1 MKQVCYIL
9 CVLSLFLMPS
19 CSDRLELVENKKTDV
34 MKLMFSPVGMGFH
47 IVNTK
52 ATDKTAVEAEIHNLH
67 VFFFDS
73 ESHQYLTPSV
83 SSTADEGKSYR
94 YLEGGETSMLIDGAQ
109 FEDASSVN
117 IYVLANLKQDIF
129 ELKDGVP
136 VEIPDENALLSYEY
150 IPYGENEQTL
160 LGSFPETGLP
170 MFGRTVVPQNFN
182 EQGSKVIEIQMK
194 SLMSRVD
201 FNLALNPPVDDIE
214 NGYPILN
221 ITGIQLVNVPNGAA
235 LISGES
241 ESGMLDGSEIVV
253 LDSDIRKVTINLTP
267 GASSNEHSFSFYM
280 FEHLRETNGK
290 TIDGSIPDEY
300 KQRYKPMLAK
310 DDAVYVHLI
319 GRYTDKNA
327 HTSNIAYTLYLGE
340 NAIDDF
346 KITRNCKYVNN
357 VSVKGIT
364 AIDHPDNPD
373 EVIGLDTRVTMS
385 RETNDYY
392 YTILRERNHDA
403 HFNVTPMDVYLP
415 GKGSLKFTVPESARG
430 WIWMDPIMREAK
442 SEGDGKAQYFFT
454 DMQSWL
460 REQDDGQDYTAE
472 YTMTNST
479 DKMLIERIY
488 FYLDENPS
496 LSDREADI
504 SIYYESSSGTS
515 SSQTLTLGQK
525 GLMTTTINDAGTPK
539 TVYMEQYEEYLNYYD
554 PLAPYDSD
562 QRYEEGLPWGN
573 KNEIGSDKGSSIWG
587 TSQGTDCSQNY
598 TMGNTFTPII
608 AEHNEQEIMTL
619 NDLPNSAAAY
629 CLNKNKRNRNGEV
642 EDVIWYLPG
651 IREIEQMLLY
661 SYTASADFQENYY
674 WSSAAGEEEGFR
686 FSTAF
691 NTFNEDLSRARAT
704 RVRHYPG
711 GQDNPNAPNNVNWEG
726 EYAYEKSGIDEP
738 GWQNRSQKN
747 RVRCMRISNGLQE

>member
-1 MKQVCYIL
+1 MTMKQVCHIF
-9 CVLSLFLMPS
+9 CALSLLLMSS
-19 CSDRLELVENKKTDV
+19 CSDRLELVENNENDV
-34 MKLMFSPVGMGFH
+34 MKLVFSPVGMGSH

-52 ATDKTAVEAEIHNLH
+52 ATDKTAAEAEIHNLH

-73 ESHQYLTPSV
+73 DSHQYLTPSV
-83 SSTADEGKSYR
+83 SSAADEGKSYR

-109 FEDASSVN
+109 FENASSVN

-129 ELKDGVP
+129 EMKDGVP

-170 MFGRTVVPQNFN
+170 MFGRTMVPQNFN

-201 FNLALNPPVDDIE
+201 FNLSLNPPVDDIE

-235 LISGES
+235 LISDES
-241 ESGMLDGSEIVV
+241 ESGMSDGSEIAV
-253 LDSDIRKVTINLTP
+253 LNSDIRKVTINLTP
-267 GASSNEHSFSFYM
+267 GASSSEHSFSFYM

-290 TIDGSIPDEY
+290 TIDGSIQDEY
-300 KQRYKPMLAK
+300 KQRYKPTLAK
-310 DDAVYVHLI
+310 DDAAYVHLT

-346 KITRNCKYVNN
+346 NITRNCKYVNN
-357 VSVKGIT
+357 ISVRGIT
-364 AIDHPDNPD
+364 AINHPDNPD

-430 WIWMDPIMREAK
+430 WIWMDPIGREAE
-442 SEGDGKAQYFFT
+442 SEGDGKASYFYT

-460 REQDDGQDYTAE
+460 KEQDVSQDNTAV
-472 YTMTNST
+472 YTMVNNS
-479 DKMLIERIY
+479 DIMKVERIY

-525 GLMTTTINDAGTPK
+525 GLMTTTINDAGTHK

-554 PLAPYDSD
+554 PLAPYDSE

-573 KNEIGSDKGSSIWG
+573 NEEIGSDKGAIFG
-587 TSQGTDCSQNY
+587 VSQGTDCSQNY

-608 AEHNEQEIMTL
+608 AKHNEQGKMTL

-686 FSTAF
+686 VSTVF

-738 GWQNRSQKN
+738 GWQYRSQKN
-747 RVRCMRISNGLQE
+747 RVRCMRISNGLQ

>member
-1 MKQVCYIL
+1 
-9 CVLSLFLMPS
+9 
-19 CSDRLELVENKKTDV
+19 
-34 MKLMFSPVGMGFH
+34 
-47 IVNTK
+47 
-52 ATDKTAVEAEIHNLH
+52 
-67 VFFFDS
+67 
-73 ESHQYLTPSV
+73 
-83 SSTADEGKSYR
+83 
-94 YLEGGETSMLIDGAQ
+94 MLIDGAQ

-460 REQDDGQDYTAE
+460 REQDDGHQDYTAE